1 MIDIIT
7 LLLITIP
14 IGVLGALTGLGGG
27 SILVPVLAALG
38 VPVKYA
44 IAASMVSII
53 ATSNGSAAHSVREG
67 IANIKAG
74 MYLGMYTV
82 IGAIVGATIAGFVD
96 PRVLFFAFAG
106 FLMTSYLRLREH
118 FKLEVPEETHQDR
131 AAKWLQ
137 LEGEYHDRALGRNV
151 VYKLTRPVAAG
162 GGMLVAGLAAG
173 MLGIGAGAFKV
184 SIQETVL
191 RMPAKVSS
199 TTSNFIIG
207 MTALAGASVYFSTG
221 LLYVGLA
228 APMAVGTS
236 IGGLIGGKVINR
248 FRNRTLKVIFLV
260 IVTYLIIQMLYKGV
274 VG

>member
-27 SILVPVLAALG
+27 SILVPVLVALG

-44 IAASMVSII
+44 IAASIVSII
-53 ATSNGSAAHSVREG
+53 ATSSGAGAQSVRGG
-67 IANIKAG
+67 IANIRTG

-82 IGAIVGATIAGFVD
+82 IGAIIGATVAGLID
-96 PRVLFFAFAG
+96 PRVLYFVFAG
-106 FLMTSYLRLREH
+106 FLTTTFIGIRQH
-118 FKLEVPEETHQDR
+118 FRQEIPNGVIQDG
-131 AAKWLQ
+131 AAKWLG
-137 LEGEYHDRALGRNV
+137 LEGEYNDIALGKTIS
-151 VYKLTRPVAAG
+151 YKLTRPLRAG
-162 GGMLVAGLAAG
+162 AGMLVAGLASG
-173 MLGIGAGAFKV
+173 MLGIGAGAFAV
-184 SIQETVL
+184 SIQENVL
-191 RMPAKVSS
+191 HMPAKVSS

-236 IGGLIGGKVINR
+236 IGGLIGGRVLNR
-248 FRNRTLKVIFLV
+248 FRSRTLKVIFVV
-260 IVTYLIIQMLYKGV
+260 IVSYLIIQMLYKGV

>member
-7 LLLITIP
+7 LLIITIP

-27 SILVPVLAALG
+27 SILTPILVALG

-44 IAASMVSII
+44 VAASMVSII
-53 ATSNGSAAHSVREG
+53 ATSNGAGAQSVREG
-67 IANIKAG
+67 IANVRAG
-74 MYLGMYTV
+74 MYLAMYTV
-82 IGAIVGATIAGFVD
+82 IGAIIGATVAGLVD
-96 PRVLFFAFAG
+96 PRVLYFAFAG
-106 FLMTSYLRLREH
+106 FLMTSYLRLRQH
-118 FKLEVPEETHQDR
+118 FTMEVPDGVQQDR
-131 AAKWLQ
+131 AAKWLE
-137 LEGEYHDRALGRNV
+137 LHGEYHDAALGRRV

-162 GGMLVAGLAAG
+162 AGMLVAGFAAG

-184 SIQETVL
+184 SIQETIL
-191 RMPAKVSS
+191 RMPTKVSS

-221 LLYVGLA
+221 FLYVGLA

-236 IGGLIGGKVINR
+236 VGGVIGGRVLNR
-248 FRNRTLKVIFLV
+248 FRSRTLKVVFLV

-274 VG
+274 TA

>member
-27 SILVPVLAALG
+27 SILTPILVALG

-82 IGAIVGATIAGFVD
+82 IGAILGATIAGFVD
-96 PRVLFFAFAG
+96 PRVLYFAFAG

-118 FKLEVPEETHQDR
+118 FSLEVPDGMEQDK
-131 AAKWLQ
+131 AAKWLG
-137 LEGEYHDRALGRNV
+137 LEGEYYDRALGRQV
-151 VYKLTRPVAAG
+151 VYKLTKPIAAG
-162 GGMLVAGLAAG
+162 AGMVVAGRAAG

-184 SIQETVL
+184 SIQETIL

-221 LLYVGLA
+221 FLYVGLA

-236 IGGLIGGKVINR
+236 IGGVVGGRILNR
-248 FRNRTLKVIFLV
+248 FRSRTLKVIFLLV
-260 IVTYLIIQMLYKGV
+260 VTYLIIQMLYKGV
-274 VG
+274 VA

>member
-7 LLLITIP
+7 LLVITVP
-14 IGVLGALTGLGGG
+14 IGILGALTGLGGG
-27 SILVPVLAALG
+27 SILTPILVALG

-53 ATSNGSAAHSVREG
+53 ATSNGAAAHSVREG

-74 MYLGMYTV
+74 MYLTMYTV
-82 IGAIVGATIAGFVD
+82 IGAIVGATVAGFVD
-96 PRVLFFAFAG
+96 PRVLYFAFAG

-118 FKLEVPEETHQDR
+118 FALEVPGGMRQDR
-131 AAKWLQ
+131 IAEWLELQ
-137 LEGEYHDRALGRNV
+137 GEYHDRAMGRTV
-151 VYKLTRPVAAG
+151 AYKLTRPLAAG
-162 GGMLVAGLAAG
+162 AGMVVAGLAAG

-184 SIQETVL
+184 TIQETIL

-236 IGGLIGGKVINR
+236 IGGIIGGRILNR
-248 FRNRTLKVIFLV
+248 FRNRTLKAIFLI
-260 IVTYLIIQMLYKGV
+260 IVTYLIIQMLYKGI

>member
-27 SILVPVLAALG
+27 SILTPILVALG

-82 IGAIVGATIAGFVD
+82 IGAILGATIAGFVD
-96 PRVLFFAFAG
+96 PRVLYFAFAG

-118 FKLEVPEETHQDR
+118 FSLEVPDGMEQDK
-131 AAKWLQ
+131 AAKWLG
-137 LEGEYHDRALGRNV
+137 LEGEYYDRALGRQV
-151 VYKLTRPVAAG
+151 VYKLTKPIAAG
-162 GGMLVAGLAAG
+162 AGMVVAGLAAG

-184 SIQETVL
+184 SIQETIL

-221 LLYVGLA
+221 FLYVGLA

-236 IGGLIGGKVINR
+236 IGGVVGGRILNR
-248 FRNRTLKVIFLV
+248 FRSRTLKVIFLLV
-260 IVTYLIIQMLYKGV
+260 VTYLIIQMLYKGV
-274 VG
+274 VA